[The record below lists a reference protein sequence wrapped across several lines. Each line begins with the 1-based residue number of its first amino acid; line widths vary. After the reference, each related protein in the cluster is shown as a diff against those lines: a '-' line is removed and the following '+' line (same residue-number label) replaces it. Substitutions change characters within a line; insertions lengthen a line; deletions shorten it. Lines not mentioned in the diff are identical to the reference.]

1 MNRDPLP
8 HVILFCTKDGAD
20 KEYHVEIIEV
30 PGGYSLKI
38 LNGKRGAAKEQ
49 KGDKPVLTLDQATK
63 EFDRL
68 VKEKTSPK
76 KGYTTDASG
85 IGYATS
91 EIAGKMSGNMP
102 HLLVPITLDRLH
114 ELVNDDAY
122 GFEEKID
129 GERLM
134 IDVQGGNIKTSNKL
148 GVINCVS
155 NAIVHGIGQL
165 SIADILLDGENRN
178 HEFHVFDILRLNGV
192 CLKSKST
199 LERWQIFSDLTKGAN
214 WPDVIK
220 PVFLH
225 TGSEQKVAF
234 LRDALRSDRE
244 NFIEGI
250 VAKQLSAP
258 YVPGRAAPKQ
268 ATHLKYKLVEDSSC
282 VVVAVSKTKRSATLG
297 LFDESNLIRE
307 VGNVGI
313 PANQNMPN
321 VGDVIDV
328 QYRHLYLQ
336 GDLCEPVYL
345 KPRSDVLSH
354 ECMLTQVSR
363 IKPKYVVDINDED

>member
-1 MNRDPLP
+1 MNRHPLP

-76 KGYTTDASG
+76 KGYTTDTSG

-102 HLLVPITLDRLH
+102 HLLVPITLERLH
-114 ELVNDDAY
+114 ELVHDDAY

-134 IDVQGGNIKTSNKL
+134 TDVQNNDIKTSNKL

-155 NAIVHGIGQL
+155 NAIVEAIGQL
-165 SIADILLDGENRN
+165 GIGDILLDGENRN

-192 CLKSKST
+192 CLKNKST
-199 LERWQIFSDLTKGAN
+199 LERWQIFSDLSKGAN
-214 WPDVIK
+214 WSPVIK
-220 PVFLH
+220 PVHLH
-225 TGSEQKVAF
+225 TGAEQKAAF
-234 LRDALRSDRE
+234 LRDALRIDRE

-282 VVVAVSKTKRSATLG
+282 VVVDVSKTKRSVTIG
-297 LFDESNLIRE
+297 MFDSDNQIRE

-313 PANQNMPN
+313 PVNQLMPD
-321 VGDVIDV
+321 VGSVIDV
-328 QYRHLYLQ
+328 QYRHLYSQ
-336 GDLCEPVYL
+336 GDLCEPVFL
-345 KPRSDVLSH
+345 KARSDVLAS
-354 ECMLTQVSR
+354 ECQLSQVTR
-363 IKPKYVVDINDED
+363 IKPKMAADANDDE